1 MRKAFIV
8 TDCCLCL
15 KKYFYIERNENK
27 EKITGSFTF
36 VQDDFVL
43 KT

>member
-15 KKYFYIERNENK
+15 KNYFYIQFD
-27 EKITGSFTF
+27 EKK
-36 VQDDFVL
+36 D
-43 KT
+43 KK